1 LEKVRYQVCKF
12 VI

>member
-1 LEKVRYQVCKF
+1 MLHKLVCKF